1 MLMLNRFSRGRP
13 GRLMRLLALAAALV
27 GPAEVRAENEVE
39 RLEFLEARLDERRD
53 RIVLWQDGWSAVYG
67 AAAAFHG
74 TRMLTNSDNDDQ
86 VANGVAMLRG
96 LTALTLMRVRPH
108 AGRHGADPLRAAG
121 PPGSEARL
129 AAGEATLA
137 ASAHRAARARTV
149 RRHLANVGANLV
161 FGGLILAFGDQD
173 DALVSTLMG
182 IAGGE
187 AVLLS
192 SPQGPVSD
200 LLAYRTRFVSRGGSG
215 LSWHLAPWRGG
226 TGGGVAPNGLA
237 IAVRF

>member
-1 MLMLNRFSRGRP
+1 MLKPNRFSRGRR
-13 GRLMRLLALAAALV
+13 GRLLRLLALAAALV
-27 GPAEVRAENEVE
+27 GPAEVRADNDLE
-39 RLEFLEARLDERRD
+39 RLEFLETRLDERRGQ
-53 RIVLWQDGWSAVYG
+53 IVLWQDGWSAVYG
-67 AAAAFHG
+67 AAALFHG
-74 TRMLTNSDNDDQ
+74 ARMLTNSDNDDQ

-108 AGRHGADPLRAAG
+108 AGRHGADPMRAAG
-121 PPGSEARL
+121 PPGSLARL
-129 AAGEATLA
+129 TAGEATLA

-149 RRHLANVGANLV
+149 RRHLANVGTNLV
-161 FGGLILAFGDQD
+161 FGGLILAFGDAD

-200 LLAYRTRFVSRGGSG
+200 LAGYRTRFASRGGSG

-226 TGGGVAPNGLA
+226 SEGGWVPNGLA